1 VLGVYNL
8 TPIRIGTLWM
18 PIRIGQNG
26 ANPTRSGSTTL
37 AYAIPYI
44 MFFLGPN
51 TNKTIHSCTQ
61 DQVVFSTA
69 ILGAVAHGLYAL
81 SLLPQ
86 GEETR
91 SQYQASG
98 CGIAQFTAR

>member
-1 VLGVYNL
+1 MHL
-8 TPIRIGTLWM
+8 
-18 PIRIGQNG
+18 
-26 ANPTRSGSTTL
+26 
-37 AYAIPYI
+37 
-44 MFFLGPN
+44 
-51 TNKTIHSCTQ
+51 CTQ

-69 ILGAVAHGLYAL
+69 ILAAVAHGLYAL

-98 CGIAQFTAR
+98 FNRFAGNFTVCLRMFKYGNGLLY

>member
-1 VLGVYNL
+1 MHL
-8 TPIRIGTLWM
+8 
-18 PIRIGQNG
+18 
-26 ANPTRSGSTTL
+26 
-37 AYAIPYI
+37 
-44 MFFLGPN
+44 
-51 TNKTIHSCTQ
+51 CTQ

-98 CGIAQFTAR
+98 CGVALSQHVRLLLQGTRGYESPRSTSAGLRIQSLKWMNLKFTRL

>member
-1 VLGVYNL
+1 MMRIPPDPDPDPKHWL
-8 TPIRIGTLWM
+8 TQYPVPYLIFFRAEYH
-18 PIRIGQNG
+18 QN
-26 ANPTRSGSTTL
+26 
-37 AYAIPYI
+37 Y
-44 MFFLGPN
+44 
-51 TNKTIHSCTQ
+51 KTMHLCTQ

-69 ILGAVAHGLYAL
+69 ILAAVAHGLYAL

-98 CGIAQFTAR
+98 CGVTQFTAR